1 MDMEQREFVKIIQ
14 KCQRRLNIAGFLNK
28 LISTLHVGAVIG
40 IFFLAL
46 SFVTP
51 LYYAGLYTVLALLF
65 TLIIASVMAYV
76 KRTSMEQ
83 AALVMD
89 SFGFDERIVTAY
101 GNLGKEGALVELQ
114 RVDAMRQLQAHQ
126 DKIRITLLPPW
137 KKMATLA
144 GLFVAL
150 IVLALVPSAMK
161 ERAKELHSVKEEA
174 REKTEEI
181 EEVME
186 ALEELAKEEALTPEQ
201 QAQLQEM
208 MESLEASLSEYQQ
221 VTTNEMMRAASE
233 KLEYRYGNM
242 GSQLASLAQNLK
254 NGAAVSPVTEESM
267 QALAEKMQEMSG
279 SQLAMQGTGGQ
290 DGDNGNGQGSQG
302 SQNGQGNQN
311 GSGQD
316 GQGGQNGN
324 GQSSQGGQNG
334 NGQDGQGGQSGDQ
347 GGSGDGGSGNGRGT
361 GSSSTA
367 HDYVSIPNDIADSGN
382 LMRNAVDH
390 DDSDY
395 FHAQNGLSWEGTH
408 MSHEA
413 VIGSYEQ
420 NAYEGIAAGKYPSGM
435 EEVIKEYF
443 SSFND

>member
-1 MDMEQREFVKIIQ
+1 MEQ
-14 KCQRRLNIAGFLNK
+14 
-28 LISTLHVGAVIG
+28 T
-40 IFFLAL
+40 
-46 SFVTP
+46 
-51 LYYAGLYTVLALLF
+51 
-65 TLIIASVMAYV
+65 
-76 KRTSMEQ
+76 
-83 AALVMD
+83 ALVMD

-101 GNLGKEGALVELQ
+101 ENLGKEGGLVALQ
-114 RVDAMRQLQAHQ
+114 RADAMRQLQVHQ

-137 KKMATLA
+137 KKIATLA
-144 GLFVAL
+144 GLFVVL
-150 IVLALVPSAMK
+150 IVLSLVPSAMK

-174 REKTEEI
+174 WEKTEEI
-181 EEVME
+181 EEVIE
-186 ALEELAKEEALTPEQ
+186 ALEELVQEETLTPEQ

-221 VTTNEMMRAASE
+221 VTTNEMMRAASQ
-233 KLEYRYGNM
+233 KLDYRYGDM

-254 NGAAVSPVTEESM
+254 NGAAVSAVTAESM

-279 SQLAMQGTGGQ
+279 SQLAMQGAGGQ
-290 DGDNGNGQGSQG
+290 DGQNGNGQGGQNG
-302 SQNGQGNQN
+302 NDQNGQDSQNGGNGQSGEN
-311 GSGQD
+311 GN

-324 GQSSQGGQNG
+324 GQS
-334 NGQDGQGGQSGDQ
+334 GQSGDQ

-382 LMRNAVDH
+382 LMGNAVDH
-390 DDSDY
+390 NASDY

-435 EEVIKEYF
+435 EEVIKEYY
-443 SSFND
+443 SSIND